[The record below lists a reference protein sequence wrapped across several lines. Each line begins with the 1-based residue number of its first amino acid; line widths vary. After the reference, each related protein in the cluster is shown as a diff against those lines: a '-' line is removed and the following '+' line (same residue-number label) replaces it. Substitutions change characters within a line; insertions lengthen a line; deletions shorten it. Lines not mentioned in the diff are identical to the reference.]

1 MAKYSHTSIDFFLS
15 LPVADLRDWVT
26 TVSGE
31 IDRQNKEIE
40 KAGKGG
46 GRHG

>member
-1 MAKYSHTSIDFFLS
+1 
-15 LPVADLRDWVT
+15 VADLRGWMT
-26 TVSGE
+26 TVSEE

-46 GRHG
+46 GSHG

>member
-1 MAKYSHTSIDFFLS
+1 MAKYSHTPIDFFLG
-15 LPVADLRDWVT
+15 LPVSDLRDWMT

-31 IDRQNKEIE
+31 INRQNKEIE

-46 GRHG
+46 GGHG